1 MTKNKNVIYNFSIQI
16 ETMNLTK
23 VILTSMQSFDRG
35 KKGLKN
41 QQKNIFNVHL
51 QTEKDL
57 NKQPL

>member
-51 QTEKDL
+51 QTK
-57 NKQPL
+57 